1 MLHTLPWT
9 KQRCKQ
15 SLGTAARSMQSK
27 RDLGVW
33 WSVLRVHG
41 INEPAANGSCLDS
54 AGGETWARPCLSYM

>member
-54 AGGETWARPCLSYM
+54 AGG